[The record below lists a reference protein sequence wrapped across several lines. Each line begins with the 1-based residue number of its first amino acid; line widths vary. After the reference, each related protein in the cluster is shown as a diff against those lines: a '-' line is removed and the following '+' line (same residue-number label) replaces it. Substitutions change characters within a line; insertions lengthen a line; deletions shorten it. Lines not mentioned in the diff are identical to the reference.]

1 MSLQLQV
8 IERLFARLN
17 ATYGRDFMSRYE
29 GQDANAVKSSWA
41 HELDGFDKALSSI
54 AWALENLPER
64 APNVI
69 EFRALCRRAPA
80 VDTPRLPEP
89 VADKAKVTSELAKL
103 QPIRARSSAPIG
115 SKDWAYALQ
124 RRHVA
129 CERLNMNQ
137 IRCYREALGLNRIA
151 A

>member
-41 HELDGFDKALSSI
+41 HELDGFDRSLPSI

-69 EFRALCRRAPA
+69 EFRALCRRAPSVEA
-80 VDTPRLPEP
+80 PRLQEP
-89 VADKAKVTSELAKL
+89 VADRARVDAELAKL
-103 QPIRARSSAPIG
+103 TPIRAKAMAPSG
-115 SKDWAYALQ
+115 MKDWAYTLQ

-129 CERLNMNQ
+129 CERLNRYQ
-137 IRCYREALGLNRIA
+137 IMSYRMALGLDRTVQ
-151 A
+151 